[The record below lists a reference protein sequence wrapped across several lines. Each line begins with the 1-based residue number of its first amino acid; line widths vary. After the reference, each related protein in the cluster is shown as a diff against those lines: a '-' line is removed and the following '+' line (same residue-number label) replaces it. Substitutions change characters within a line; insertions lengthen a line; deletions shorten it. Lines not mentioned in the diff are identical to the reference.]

1 MSFAGEIR
9 DELSRVEFDCEDC
22 KRAELSALVRIEGR
36 LSVNYR
42 LELTTETASVARL
55 IVALIHDVL
64 RLKTE
69 ITTRRSTLHK
79 SYNYL
84 ITVPV
89 QIGLEEG
96 LAKLGI
102 ISKSGLELGIP
113 HELLVKPCCQ
123 AAYLRGAFIGGGF
136 IADPRGD
143 FHFELTTDH
152 EELARGLV
160 ELLNGLGIPAKATQR
175 RGSWVIYLKG
185 ANPIADF
192 LAVTG
197 AHRGM
202 LAMEN
207 VRVTKSV
214 RNDVNR
220 RLNAEMANQ
229 TKCIDAAMDQIRS
242 IQTLID
248 ERGLES
254 LPPAL
259 RDLALLRLQ
268 HPDVSLRELGEL
280 ATPPLSKSAVYHRIR
295 RIEALAR
302 EVGQKSGDHDR

>member
-1 MSFAGEIR
+1 MR
-9 DELSRVEFDCEDC
+9 DELSRVEFECEDC
-22 KRAELSALVRIEGR
+22 KKAELSALVRIEGR
-36 LSVNYR
+36 LSANYR

-55 IVALIHDVL
+55 IVSLIHDVEG
-64 RLKTE
+64 LKTE

-84 ITVPV
+84 ITVPA
-89 QIGLEEG
+89 QIGLRDA
-96 LAKLGI
+96 LVDLGI
-102 ISKSGLELGIP
+102 VSDSGLELGIP
-113 HELLVKPCCQ
+113 HELLAKLCCR

-160 ELLNGLGIPAKATQR
+160 ELMAAFDIQAKATRR
-175 RGSWVIYLKG
+175 RGSYIIYLKG
-185 ANPIADF
+185 ANQIADV

-197 AHRGM
+197 AHRGV

-229 TKCIDAAMDQIRS
+229 TKSIDAAMGQIRA
-242 IQTLID
+242 IKTLID
-248 ERGLES
+248 KRGLES

-259 RDLALLRLQ
+259 QDLAVLRLE

-280 ATPPLSKSAVYHRIR
+280 ADPPLSKSAVYHRIR

-302 EVGQKSGDHDR
+302 DLEQKTAGSSEP

>member
-9 DELSRVEFDCEDC
+9 DELSRVECTCDGC
-22 KRAELSALVRIEGR
+22 RMSELSALVRIEGR
-36 LSVNYR
+36 LSANYR
-42 LELTTETASVARL
+42 LELTTETASVARR
-55 IVALIHDVL
+55 IVGLIHDVFS
-64 RLKTE
+64 LKTE
-69 ITTRRSTLHK
+69 ITTRRSVLHK

-84 ITVPV
+84 ITVPA
-89 QIGLEEG
+89 QIGLEDALYE
-96 LAKLGI
+96 LGI
-102 ISKSGLELGIP
+102 ISEKGLEFGVP
-113 HELLVKPCCQ
+113 HEILTKQCCE
-123 AAYLRGAFIGGGF
+123 AAYLRGAFLGGGF

-152 EELARGLV
+152 DELARGLV
-160 ELLNGLGIPAKATQR
+160 DLLSDFDIAAKVSSR
-175 RGSWVIYLKG
+175 RGSYIIYLKG

-192 LAVTG
+192 LAITG

-220 RLNAEMANQ
+220 RLNAEIANQ
-229 TKCIDAAMDQIRS
+229 VKSIDAAMEQVKA
-242 IQTLID
+242 IQRLID
-248 ERGLES
+248 KRGLDS

-259 RDLALLRLQ
+259 RDLALLRLA

-280 ATPPLSKSAVYHRIR
+280 ADPPLSKSAVYHRIR
-295 RIEALAR
+295 RIEALANSI
-302 EVGQKSGDHDR
+302 EEKDLKS

>member
-9 DELSRVEFDCEDC
+9 DELSRVECDCKDC

-36 LSVNYR
+36 LSANYR

-55 IVALIHDVL
+55 IVALIHDIYG
-64 RLKTE
+64 LKTE
-69 ITTRRSTLHK
+69 ITTRRSVLHK

-84 ITVPV
+84 ITVPS
-89 QIGLEEG
+89 QIGLEDA
-96 LAKLGI
+96 LKDLGI
-102 ISKSGLELGIP
+102 ISDAGLELGVP
-113 HELLVKPCCQ
+113 HELLLKPCSR

-152 EELARGLV
+152 EPLAYGLA
-160 ELLNGLGIPAKATQR
+160 ELLNTIEIPAKVAKR
-175 RGSWVIYLKG
+175 RGSFIIYLKG
-185 ANPIADF
+185 ADHIADF
-192 LAVTG
+192 LGVTG
-197 AHRGM
+197 AHRGV

-229 TKCIDAAMDQIRS
+229 AKSIDAAMEQIRS
-242 IQTLID
+242 IQILMD
-248 ERGLES
+248 ARGLDS

-259 RDLALLRLQ
+259 QDLAILRLK

-280 ATPPLSKSAVYHRIR
+280 AKPPLSKSAVYHRIR
-295 RIEALAR
+295 RIEALAK
-302 EVGQKSGDHDR
+302 EVMQEKSGA